1 MKVLEDGVSCIC
13 NAGEVVA
20 KIVYG
25 FRKDVEKS
33 VFSLTTH
40 GCRTWYTFWILH
52 VQPIIY
58 FPWGHQNPRILD
70 GEIRAL
76 NRSILLTKPYLV

>member
-1 MKVLEDGVSCIC
+1 MKVLEDGVSCVC

-33 VFSLTTH
+33 IFSLTTH
-40 GCRTWYTFWILH
+40 AAVRGTHFGSYMF
-52 VQPIIY
+52 
-58 FPWGHQNPRILD
+58 NP
-70 GEIRAL
+70 
-76 NRSILLTKPYLV
+76 